1 MIPASI
7 PSGGLLAL
15 LIVLLAAC
23 SVPAA
28 SASPH
33 PSVGDPIGSP
43 APTTPADATALT
55 SYDPTEP
62 IDLQEAAAPRELADG
77 VTLHDV
83 SWASP
88 TGGRASA
95 WLVVPAGSGP
105 FAAILYQHGTETDR
119 NDFLDEAVAMA
130 HGGAVGLV
138 VDAPFARRGA
148 DRRNFLQY
156 YSLPERERDMT
167 AEAITDLRR
176 GIDLLVARP
185 DVDPTRIGFVGH
197 SWGASLGVVLAAV
210 DPRPSALILLS
221 GRPSWTGFLAGTRIA
236 SITRTRE
243 RIGEE
248 AWHEY
253 IDAMAPFDAMM
264 EIANVDATRLYLQYG
279 TRDDVVPPGVAQQL
293 VDAAGGAK
301 IDWYNSGHALDEA
314 ATADRVAWLVERL
327 GLGEI
332 GPEVVAEVG
341 LPDQ

>member
-15 LIVLLAAC
+15 VVVLLAAC
-23 SVPAA
+23 SAPAA
-28 SASPH
+28 SPSPL
-33 PSVGDPIGSP
+33 PSAGDPIGAPQPTP
-43 APTTPADATALT
+43 AADATALT

-62 IDLQEAAAPRELADG
+62 IDLQEAAAPTELADG
-77 VTLHDV
+77 VTVHDV

-88 TGGRASA
+88 TGGRATA
-95 WLVVPAGSGP
+95 WLVVPSGSGP
-105 FAAILYQHGTETDR
+105 FAAILYQHGSETDR

-130 HGGAVGLV
+130 HGGAIGLV

-167 AEAITDLRR
+167 AEAIMDLRR

-210 DPRPSALILLS
+210 DPRPSALVLLS

-236 SITRTRE
+236 SIKRTRE

-253 IDAMAPFDAMM
+253 IDAMAPFDAMA
-264 EIANVDATRLYLQYG
+264 EVANVDATRLYLQYG
-279 TRDDVVPPGVAQQL
+279 TRDDVVPPDVAQQL
-293 VDAAGGAK
+293 VDAAAGART
-301 IDWYNSGHALDEA
+301 DWYNSGHALDET

-327 GLGEI
+327 GLSQI

>member
-1 MIPASI
+1 MIRASI
-7 PSGGLLAL
+7 RAGGVLAL
-15 LIVLLAAC
+15 MIVVLAAC
-23 SVPAA
+23 SGPAA
-28 SASPH
+28 SASATAPASE
-33 PSVGDPIGSP
+33 PVSSP
-43 APTTPADATALT
+43 PPTPAADATALT
-55 SYDPTEP
+55 AYDATEP
-62 IDLQEAAAPRELADG
+62 IDLQEAAAPKELDGG
-77 VTLHDV
+77 VTVHDV

-88 TGGRASA
+88 PGGRATA
-95 WLVVPAGSGP
+95 WLVVPDGSGP
-105 FAAILYQHGTETDR
+105 FAAILYQHGSETDR

-130 HGGAVGLV
+130 HGGAIGLV

-148 DRRNFLQY
+148 DRKNFLQY

-167 AEAITDLRR
+167 AEAIMDLRR

-210 DPRPSALILLS
+210 DPRPTALVLLS

-236 SITRTRE
+236 SITRTRN

-253 IDAMAPFDAMM
+253 IDAMAPFDAMA

-279 TRDDVVPPGVAQQL
+279 TRDDVVPPDVAQEL
-293 VDAAGGAK
+293 VDAAVGART
-301 IDWYNSGHALDEA
+301 DWYNSGHALDET
-314 ATADRVAWLVERL
+314 ATADRVAWLVDRL
-327 GLGEI
+327 QLGEI
-332 GPEVVAEVG
+332 GPDIVAEVG